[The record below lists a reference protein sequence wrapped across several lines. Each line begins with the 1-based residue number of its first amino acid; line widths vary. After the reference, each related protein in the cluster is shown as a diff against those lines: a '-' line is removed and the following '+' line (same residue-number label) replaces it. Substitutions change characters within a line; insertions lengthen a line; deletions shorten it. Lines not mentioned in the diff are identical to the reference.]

1 MKTDCRAKAAAAGF
15 ACLPAI
21 ACAHAAAD
29 DAGLANAG
37 AWLLLALAATAYAA
51 GWHVLRQR
59 TTKAVPITAATCFAS
74 GWLLAL
80 GSLASPLDRFA
91 SEYFWV
97 HMVQHELLML
107 LCAPLMVLG
116 RPGIVWLW
124 SLPASLRQA
133 TGRLLRRQLI
143 VSAWRFASRPSGAA
157 LLHAMVVWGWHL
169 PLAFESA
176 LQNASVHALQHLSFV
191 LSAALFWHAVL
202 VPTAR
207 KADALSGLLWVFLTC
222 VHTSLLGALLLFSV
236 RPWYPMYADAAAA
249 LDDQRLGGII
259 MWVPG
264 SLAYLV
270 AVGFM
275 MRRLLE
281 ATPAGR
287 HEG

>member
-1 MKTDCRAKAAAAGF
+1 M
-15 ACLPAI
+15 CLPAI
-21 ACAHAAAD
+21 ACAHGAAD
-29 DAGLANAG
+29 DAGMADAG
-37 AWLLLALAATAYAA
+37 AWLLLALAAAAYAA
-51 GWHVLRQR
+51 GWHSLRKR
-59 TTKAVPITAATCFAS
+59 TAKAVPATGAACFAS

-80 GSLASPLDRFA
+80 CSLAPPLDRFA
-91 SEYFWV
+91 AEYFWV

-107 LCAPLMVLG
+107 LCAPLVVLG

-133 TGRLLRRQLI
+133 TGRLLRLPLI
-143 VSAWRFASRPSGAA
+143 VSAWQFASRPAGAA
-157 LLHAMVVWGWHL
+157 LLHAIVVWGWHL
-169 PLAFESA
+169 PLAFELA
-176 LQNASVHALQHLSFV
+176 LKDGSVHALQHLSFV

-202 VPTAR
+202 MPTSR

-236 RPWYPMYADAAAA
+236 RPWYPSYIDAAAA

-264 SLAYLV
+264 GLAYLV

-275 MRRLLE
+275 MRRLLDT
-281 ATPAGR
+281 TPAVR
-287 HEG
+287 HEW